1 MARIL
6 VIDDDDAVRSTVRRI
21 LELLGHEVREADDGA
36 AGLKLLGERDADLV
50 ITDIFMPG
58 QDGIVTVGRIRKEFP
73 RVKII
78 AMSGGD
84 STGRMDLRH
93 DAVLMGAAASL
104 AKPFTPGDLLETV
117 QRVLEPKP

>member
-6 VIDDDDAVRSTVRRI
+6 VIDDNAMVRGTVRRV
-21 LELLGHEVREADDGA
+21 LEGLGHEVLEADDGA
-36 AGLKLLGERDADLV
+36 AGLTLLAEKGADLV

-73 RVKII
+73 KVKMI

-93 DAVLMGAAASL
+93 DAELMGAAASL
-104 AKPFTPGDLLETV
+104 AKPFTPADLVQAV
-117 QRVLEPKP
+117 QRVLGGKA